1 MLARWVIAT
10 LLCSAH
16 GIGVSAPKLDESK
29 IPWQDCPWLLQD
41 RLDLRKLNPPL
52 WCFNIK
58 DLGQAECERAYL
70 SPETPGGSTY
80 RRCIYVNG
88 ACSQEKEPVMCRSQ
102 AATAQGQITSVESSP
117 RGSYRSPPPMPPPP
131 PPSLVRPSAVSAALT
146 SRPSPSPPPGALD
159 PFSPSMRLQPPRLM
173 SADCRSITLAW
184 TAPPA
189 ALASGVPPRFALYY
203 GTGDAS
209 SEKPWNMGLR
219 GTSTTVTGLRPAVSY
234 SFYVAMSQT
243 RGWGP
248 RSAPLVAMTAANC
261 PGPSSEVECTGPS
274 LDAPLVSPLNC
285 MAMAVELPPISTA
298 DGCSM
303 TGREVVVQMRLPGEP
318 WGDVQ
323 RDVQS
328 GSVIIGDLDP
338 LQAVEFRIALRRP
351 GQPDWV
357 GQETQR
363 MVTEDGDS
371 MADAAPKVQAL
382 WSSLRGSFF
391 GVSWSQSRGRCR
403 GQARYE
409 LQASTG
415 EDALLDP
422 SQQTWVTV
430 ADNVEEGGFEAAC
443 SQLDCCAPGAGGCAF
458 RVRPLDVRGWARPGA
473 ASPSN
478 SPASSSSSGGGG
490 LLAGLVWF
498 VLLFP
503 FGFCAGAVA
512 AIGRVVWRQYQAS
525 KARGLSTV
533 HIDPDEL
540 RTELMGEAQ
549 QALSALRKARDN
561 LRESAT
567 FLSRAWFD
575 AVGDSI
581 SLGRY
586 GRPQEQDADEEDT
599 DMNVDDFAPMPTNV
613 RASKSS
619 GERTGFVEGAGTRS
633 AVEDVSD
640 APRTVM
646 RL

>member
-1 MLARWVIAT
+1 M
-10 LLCSAH
+10 
-16 GIGVSAPKLDESK
+16 
-29 IPWQDCPWLLQD
+29 
-41 RLDLRKLNPPL
+41 
-52 WCFNIK
+52 
-58 DLGQAECERAYL
+58 
-70 SPETPGGSTY
+70 
-80 RRCIYVNG
+80 
-88 ACSQEKEPVMCRSQ
+88 
-102 AATAQGQITSVESSP
+102 
-117 RGSYRSPPPMPPPP
+117 
-131 PPSLVRPSAVSAALT
+131 
-146 SRPSPSPPPGALD
+146 
-159 PFSPSMRLQPPRLM
+159 
-173 SADCRSITLAW
+173 
-184 TAPPA
+184 
-189 ALASGVPPRFALYY
+189 ASGVPPRFALYY
-203 GTGDAS
+203 GTGDGS

-234 SFYVAMSQT
+234 TFYVAMSQT

-261 PGPSSEVECTGPS
+261 PSPSSEVECMGPV

-285 MAMAVELPPISTA
+285 MAMVVELPPISTV

-328 GSVIIGDLDP
+328 GSVIVGDLDP

-382 WSSLRGSFF
+382 WSSTRGSSF

-403 GQARYE
+403 GQSRYE
-409 LQASTG
+409 LQAATG

-422 SQQTWVTV
+422 SQQTWLTV
-430 ADNVEEGGFEAAC
+430 ADNVEEGDFEAPC
-443 SQLDCCAPGAGGCAF
+443 SVLDCCAPGAGGCAF

-473 ASPSN
+473 ASPAHR
-478 SPASSSSSGGGG
+478 PASSSSSNGGG
-490 LLAGLVWF
+490 LIAGLVWF

-503 FGFCAGAVA
+503 FGFCAGVFA

-540 RTELMGEAQ
+540 RMELMGEVQ
-549 QALSALRKARDN
+549 RALSALRKAREN
-561 LRESAT
+561 LRESAM

-575 AVGDSI
+575 AVGESI

-586 GRPQEQDADEEDT
+586 GRPQEQDADEEEA

-613 RASKSS
+613 RASMPS
-619 GERTGFVEGAGTRS
+619 GERSGFVELGAST
-633 AVEDVSD
+633 AAESD
-640 APRTVM
+640 LSDPPRTVM